1 MKKQMNGQKTHW
13 LRNTLC
19 VLIACGILGTILS
32 AVLFLTNPQKT
43 YAAANVQFSFDG
55 AAQGTA
61 PNGYSF
67 GISAVSSDE
76 VVEKALEDAG
86 MTDRYSAEAVQGQIE
101 TSGVYPEDIVR
112 QMMNY
117 ESLLDFSASREL
129 TVSDYH
135 PTLYSVVLYNGFDP
149 KISKGDLEKL
159 LHAIMDSYKAYFS
172 KVYTAGQN
180 SVSIAYNLE
189 DYDYPQ
195 QLTILTTTM
204 EDAIAYAD
212 EMYEKEPALRLN
224 GQGFNDI
231 SVRLHSLI
239 DTDISKLSAD
249 ITMNALTKNTSR
261 LITQYDYEIRSLTNQ
276 LNKKNDQLTH
286 LDALIASYDK
296 NEIIYLSTADS
307 LTKIDG
313 NSSET
318 YDTLVANRREVA
330 DEITT
335 INNEIA
341 NYRLLLVDLI
351 GEEKV
356 EDLAAK
362 TAEASASTTV
372 PASQTTDES
381 SSVTDAS
388 ENGEGTA
395 EEIVVPERTREEL
408 EELAKAAEE
417 AARKQIATLEANISS
432 LVAKREA
439 VMKDFADLIR
449 QYNDKY
455 VNDATVSVFGYQY
468 RAPSLLSGAFIKQ
481 TIKIAGAFCLV
492 GFIVCMILLIHS
504 RRKEEK
510 A

>member
-1 MKKQMNGQKTHW
+1 MKKQMNGQKPHW

-32 AVLFLTNPQKT
+32 AVLFLTNPEKT

-86 MTDRYSAEAVQGQIE
+86 MADRYSAEAVQGQIE

-117 ESLLDFSASREL
+117 ESLLDFSANREL

-135 PTLYSVVLYNGFDP
+135 PTLYTVKLYNGFDE

-180 SVSIAYNLE
+180 SISIAYNLE

-204 EDAIAYAD
+204 EDAIRYAD

-318 YDTLVANRREVA
+318 YDALVASRREVA

-335 INNEIA
+335 INNEIS
-341 NYRLLLVDLI
+341 NYHLLLADLI
-351 GEEKV
+351 GEDKAEEAEK
-356 EDLAAK
+356 AAAPAVVSAN
-362 TAEASASTTV
+362 AETEETESA
-372 PASQTTDES
+372 E
-381 SSVTDAS
+381 
-388 ENGEGTA
+388 GEGTVT
-395 EEIVVPERTREEL
+395 EIVVPERTQEEL

-417 AARKQIATLEANISS
+417 AARKQIAALETNIST
-432 LVAKREA
+432 LAAKREA

>member
-32 AVLFLTNPQKT
+32 AVLFLTNPEKT

-86 MTDRYSAEAVQGQIE
+86 MTDRYSVEAVQGQIE

-117 ESLLDFSASREL
+117 ESLLDFSANREL

-212 EMYEKEPALRLN
+212 EMYEKEPTLRLN

-318 YDTLVANRREVA
+318 YDALVASRREVA

-335 INNEIA
+335 INNDIS
-341 NYRLLLVDLI
+341 NYRLLLADLI
-351 GEEKV
+351 GENKAEEAEK
-356 EDLAAK
+356 AAAPAVVSAN
-362 TAEASASTTV
+362 AETEETEST
-372 PASQTTDES
+372 E
-381 SSVTDAS
+381 
-388 ENGEGTA
+388 GEGAVT
-395 EEIVVPERTREEL
+395 EIVVPERTQEEL

-417 AARKQIATLEANISS
+417 AARKQIAALETNIST
-432 LVAKREA
+432 LAAKREA

-468 RAPSLLSGAFIKQ
+468 KAPSLLSGAFIKQ
-481 TIKIAGAFCLV
+481 TIKIAGMFCVV
-492 GFIVCMILLIHS
+492 GFIVCMILLIRD

>member
-32 AVLFLTNPQKT
+32 AVLFLADPEKPF
-43 YAAANVQFSFDG
+43 ASASVQFSFDG
-55 AAQGTA
+55 AAEGIA
-61 PNGYSF
+61 PNGYAF
-67 GISAVSSDE
+67 GISAVASDE
-76 VVEKALEDAG
+76 VLEKALADAE
-86 MTDRYSAEAVQGQIE
+86 MSDRYTVEAIRGQIE
-101 TSGVYPEDIVR
+101 TSGVYPDDIVK
-112 QMMNY
+112 QMMTY
-117 ESLLDFSASREL
+117 ESLLDFSANRTL
-129 TVSDYH
+129 TLSDYH
-135 PTLYSVVLYNGFDP
+135 PTLYTVKLNNGFDP
-149 KISKGDLEKL
+149 KISKSDLEKL

-172 KVYTAGQN
+172 EVYTAGKNAVQ
-180 SVSIAYNLE
+180 IGYNLE
-189 DYDYPQ
+189 EYDYPQ
-195 QLTILTTTM
+195 QLTILSRTM

-261 LITQYDYEIRSLTNQ
+261 LITQYNYEIRSLTNE
-276 LNKKNDQLTH
+276 LNKKNDQLAR

-318 YDTLVANRREVA
+318 YDSLVASRREVA

-335 INNEIA
+335 INSQIA
-341 NYRLLLVDLI
+341 NYRLLLADLS
-351 GEEKV
+351 K
-356 EDLAAK
+356 ED
-362 TAEASASTTV
+362 
-372 PASQTTDES
+372 
-381 SSVTDAS
+381 
-388 ENGEGTA
+388 TA
-395 EEIVVPERTREEL
+395 EEASKTTAAAATSSVVSTGTESDSIESPEGDSSTEEITVPELTQEEL
-408 EELAKAAEE
+408 EAMVKAAEE
-417 AARKQIATLEANISS
+417 NSAKQIAALETNIAAV
-432 LVAKREA
+432 VAKREA
-439 VMKDFADLIR
+439 VMKDFADLI
-449 QYNDKY
+449 QLYNDKY

-468 RAPSLLSGAFIKQ
+468 KAPSLLSGAFIKQ
-481 TIKIAGAFCLV
+481 VIKTAGVFCV
-492 GFIVCMILLIHS
+492 IGFIVCMILLIIS

>member
-32 AVLFLTNPQKT
+32 AVLFLTNPEKT

-86 MTDRYSAEAVQGQIE
+86 MADRYSAEAVQGQIE

-117 ESLLDFSASREL
+117 ESLLDFSANREL

-135 PTLYSVVLYNGFDP
+135 PTLYTVKLYNGFDE
-149 KISKGDLEKL
+149 KIPKGDLEKL

-204 EDAIAYAD
+204 EDTIRYAD

-318 YDTLVANRREVA
+318 YDALVASRREVA

-335 INNEIA
+335 INNEIS
-341 NYRLLLVDLI
+341 NYRLLLADLI
-351 GEEKV
+351 GEDKAEEAEK
-356 EDLAAK
+356 AAAPAVVSAN
-362 TAEASASTTV
+362 AEADGTDGTVSESTI
-372 PASQTTDES
+372 
-381 SSVTDAS
+381 
-388 ENGEGTA
+388 
-395 EEIVVPERTREEL
+395 EEIVVPERTQEEL

-417 AARKQIATLEANISS
+417 AARKQIAALEMNIST
-432 LVAKREA
+432 LAAKREA

-468 RAPSLLSGAFIKQ
+468 KAPSLLSGAFIKQ
-481 TIKIAGAFCLV
+481 TIKIAGVFCLV
-492 GFIVCMILLIHS
+492 GFIVCIILLINS

>member
-32 AVLFLTNPQKT
+32 AVLFLTNPEKT
-43 YAAANVQFSFDG
+43 YASASVQFSFDG
-55 AAQGTA
+55 AAEGLA

-67 GISAVSSDE
+67 DISAVSSDA
-76 VVEKALEDAG
+76 VLEKALDDAG
-86 MTDRYSAEAVQGQIE
+86 MTDRYTTEAVSGQIE

-117 ESLLDFSASREL
+117 ESLLDFSANRTL
-129 TVSDYH
+129 TLSDYH
-135 PTLYSVVLYNGFDP
+135 PTLYTVKLYNGFDS

-172 KVYTAGQN
+172 EVYAAGKN
-180 SVSIAYNLE
+180 SVTVAYNLT

-276 LNKKNDQLTH
+276 LNKKNDQLTQ

-318 YDTLVANRREVA
+318 YDALVASRLEVA

-335 INNEIA
+335 INNEIS
-341 NYRLLLVDLI
+341 NYRLLLADLI
-351 GEEKV
+351 GEEETEKT
-356 EDLAAK
+356 EKAPAA
-362 TAEASASTTV
+362 TAVSTSVNPEPNST
-372 PASQTTDES
+372 ES
-381 SSVTDAS
+381 
-388 ENGEGTA
+388 EGTT
-395 EEIVVPERTREEL
+395 EEIVIPERTQEEL

-417 AARKQIATLEANISS
+417 AARKQIAALEANISA
-432 LVAKREA
+432 LETKREA
-439 VMKDFADLIR
+439 VMTDFANLI
-449 QYNDKY
+449 QLYNDKY
-455 VNDATVSVFGYQY
+455 VNDATVSIFGYQY
-468 RAPSLLSGAFIKQ
+468 KTPSLLSGAFIVQ
-481 TIKIAGAFCLV
+481 TIKIAGVFCMIGL
-492 GFIVCMILLIHS
+492 IVCLILLIHS

>member
-32 AVLFLTNPQKT
+32 AVLFLTNPQRT
-43 YAAANVQFSFDG
+43 YASASVQFSFDG
-55 AAQGTA
+55 AAEGLA

-67 GISAVSSDE
+67 DISAVSSD
-76 VVEKALEDAG
+76 VVLEKALDDAG
-86 MTDRYSAEAVQGQIE
+86 MADRYTAEIVSGQIE
-101 TSGVYPEDIVR
+101 TSGIYPEDIVR

-117 ESLLDFSASREL
+117 ESLLDFSANRTL
-129 TVSDYH
+129 TLSDYH
-135 PTLYSVVLYNGFDP
+135 PTLYTVKLYNGFDS

-172 KVYTAGQN
+172 EVYAAGKN
-180 SVSIAYNLE
+180 SVTIAYNLA

-276 LNKKNDQLTH
+276 LNKKNDQLAQ
-286 LDALIASYDK
+286 LDALVASYDK

-318 YDTLVANRREVA
+318 YDALVANRREVA

-335 INNEIA
+335 INNQIS
-341 NYRLLLVDLI
+341 NYRLLLTDLT
-351 GEEKV
+351 GDKETEEAKKV
-356 EDLAAK
+356 SAAP
-362 TAEASASTTV
+362 AVVSTSTEKDG
-372 PASQTTDES
+372 TE
-381 SSVTDAS
+381 
-388 ENGEGTA
+388 GEGTV
-395 EEIVVPERTREEL
+395 EEIVVPEYTQEEL
-408 EELAKAAEE
+408 EERAKAAAENTAKQV
-417 AARKQIATLEANISS
+417 AALEANISA
-432 LVAKREA
+432 LVTKREA
-439 VMKDFADLIR
+439 VMKDFASLIQ

-455 VNDATVSVFGYQY
+455 VNDATVSIFNYQY
-468 RAPSLLSGAFIKQ
+468 KAPSLLSGTFIKQ
-481 TIKIAGAFCLV
+481 VIKTAGVFCVIGL
-492 GFIVCMILLIHS
+492 IVCLILLIHS

>member
-19 VLIACGILGTILS
+19 VLIACGILGAILS
-32 AVLFLTNPQKT
+32 AVLFLTNPDKT

-86 MTDRYSAEAVQGQIE
+86 MADRYSAEAVQGQIE

-117 ESLLDFSASREL
+117 ESLLDFSANREL

-195 QLTILTTTM
+195 QLTILITTM

-212 EMYEKEPALRLN
+212 EMYEKEPTLRLN

-318 YDTLVANRREVA
+318 YDALVASRREVA

-335 INNEIA
+335 INNDIS
-341 NYRLLLVDLI
+341 NYRLLLADLI
-351 GEEKV
+351 GENKAEEAEK
-356 EDLAAK
+356 AAAP
-362 TAEASASTTV
+362 TVVSANAETEETEST
-372 PASQTTDES
+372 E
-381 SSVTDAS
+381 
-388 ENGEGTA
+388 GEGTVT
-395 EEIVVPERTREEL
+395 EIVVPERTQEEL

-417 AARKQIATLEANISS
+417 AARKQIAALETNIST
-432 LVAKREA
+432 LAAKREA

-468 RAPSLLSGAFIKQ
+468 KAPSLLSGAFIKQ
-481 TIKIAGAFCLV
+481 TIKIAGMFCVV
-492 GFIVCMILLIHS
+492 GFIVCMILLIRD

>member
-1 MKKQMNGQKTHW
+1 MKKQINGQKTHW

-32 AVLFLTNPQKT
+32 TILFLTNPEKT
-43 YAAANVQFSFDG
+43 YAAASIQFSFDG
-55 AAQGTA
+55 AAEGTA
-61 PNGYSF
+61 PNGYPF
-67 GISAVSSDE
+67 GISAVVADE
-76 VVEKALEDAG
+76 VLEKALADSD
-86 MTDRYSAEAVQGQIE
+86 MTDRYTVQEIQGQIE

-117 ESLLDFSASREL
+117 ESLLDFSANREL
-129 TVSDYH
+129 TLSDYH
-135 PTLYSVVLYNGFDP
+135 PTLYIIKLYNGFDS

-159 LHAIMDSYKAYFS
+159 LHAIMDSYKAYFNE
-172 KVYTAGQN
+172 VYTAGKNAIQ
-180 SVSIAYNLE
+180 IAYNLE

-195 QLTILTTTM
+195 QLTILTKSM

-231 SVRLHSLI
+231 SVRLRSLI

-261 LITQYDYEIRSLTNQ
+261 LITQYDYEIRSLTNE
-276 LNKKNDQLTH
+276 LNKKNDQLAR
-286 LDALIASYDK
+286 LDALVASYDK
-296 NEIIYLSTADS
+296 NEIIYLSTTDS

-318 YDTLVANRREVA
+318 YDALVANRREVA
-330 DEITT
+330 DEITS
-335 INNEIA
+335 ISNEIS
-341 NYRLLLVDLI
+341 NYRLLLADLI

-362 TAEASASTTV
+362 TTEASASTTIPV
-372 PASQTTDES
+372 IQTTDES
-381 SSVTDAS
+381 GSVTNTS
-388 ENGEGTA
+388 ENGEGAA
-395 EEIVVPERTREEL
+395 EEIVVPERTQEEL
-408 EELAKAAEE
+408 EELAKAAKE
-417 AARKQIATLEANISS
+417 AARKQIAGLEANIAS
-432 LVAKREA
+432 LETKREA
-439 VMKDFADLIR
+439 VMTDFANLIQ

-455 VNDATVSVFGYQY
+455 VNDMTVSVFGYQY
-468 RAPSLLSGAFIKQ
+468 KAPSLLSGAFIKQ
-481 TIKIAGAFCLV
+481 TIKIAGAFCAA
-492 GFIVCMILLIHS
+492 GFIVCMILLINS

>member
-32 AVLFLTNPQKT
+32 AVLFLANPEKT

-86 MTDRYSAEAVQGQIE
+86 MADRYSAEAVQGQIE

-117 ESLLDFSASREL
+117 ESLLDFSANREL

-135 PTLYSVVLYNGFDP
+135 PTLYTVKLYNGFDE

-204 EDAIAYAD
+204 EDAIRYAD

-318 YDTLVANRREVA
+318 YDALVASRREVA

-335 INNEIA
+335 INNEIS
-341 NYRLLLVDLI
+341 NYRLLLADLI
-351 GEEKV
+351 GEDKAEEAEKS
-356 EDLAAK
+356 A
-362 TAEASASTTV
+362 ASAVVSANAETEETEST
-372 PASQTTDES
+372 E
-381 SSVTDAS
+381 
-388 ENGEGTA
+388 GEGTVT
-395 EEIVVPERTREEL
+395 EIVVPERTQEEL
-408 EELAKAAEE
+408 EELAKAAEK
-417 AARKQIATLEANISS
+417 AARKQIAALETNIST
-432 LVAKREA
+432 LAAKREA

-455 VNDATVSVFGYQY
+455 VNNMTVSVFDYQY
-468 RAPSLLSGAFIKQ
+468 KAPSLLSGAFIKQ
-481 TIKIAGAFCLV
+481 TIKIAGMFCVV
-492 GFIVCMILLIHS
+492 GFIVCMILLINS

>member
-32 AVLFLTNPQKT
+32 AVLFLTNPDKT
-43 YAAANVQFSFDG
+43 YASASVQFSFDG
-55 AAQGTA
+55 AAKGLA
-61 PNGYSF
+61 PNGYPF
-67 GISAVSSDE
+67 GISAVASDE
-76 VVEKALEDAG
+76 VLEKALKDAG
-86 MTDRYSAEAVQGQIE
+86 MADRYTTEAVSGQIE

-112 QMMNY
+112 QMMTY
-117 ESLLDFSASREL
+117 ESLLDFSANREL
-129 TVSDYH
+129 TLSDYH
-135 PTLYSVVLYNGFDP
+135 PTLYTVKLYNGFDP

-159 LHAIMDSYKAYFS
+159 LNAIMDSYKAYFS
-172 KVYTAGQN
+172 EVYTAGKN
-180 SVSIAYNLE
+180 SVSIAYNLA

-204 EDAIAYAD
+204 EGAIIYAD

-276 LNKKNDQLTH
+276 LNKKNEQLAQ
-286 LDALIASYDK
+286 LDTLIASYDK

-318 YDTLVANRREVA
+318 YDALVASRREVA

-335 INNEIA
+335 INNEIS
-341 NYRLLLVDLI
+341 NYRLLLADLT
-351 GEEKV
+351 GEKTEETKKV
-356 EDLAAK
+356 PAASS
-362 TAEASASTTV
+362 AGSASVETDGAETT
-372 PASQTTDES
+372 E
-381 SSVTDAS
+381 
-388 ENGEGTA
+388 GEGTV
-395 EEIVVPERTREEL
+395 EEIIVPEYTPEEL
-408 EELAKAAEE
+408 EERAKAAEE
-417 AARKQIATLEANISS
+417 NTAKQVAALEANISA
-432 LVAKREA
+432 LEAKREA
-439 VMKDFADLIR
+439 VMKDFANLIQ
-449 QYNDKY
+449 QYNNKY

-468 RAPSLLSGAFIKQ
+468 KAPSLLSGAFIKQ
-481 TIKIAGAFCLV
+481 VIKTAGVFCVIGL
-492 GFIVCMILLIHS
+492 IVCLILLIHS

-510 A
+510 ACMY

>member
-32 AVLFLTNPQKT
+32 AVLFLTNPEKT

-86 MTDRYSAEAVQGQIE
+86 MADRYSAEAVQGQIE

-117 ESLLDFSASREL
+117 ESLLDFSANREL

-135 PTLYSVVLYNGFDP
+135 PTLYTVKLYNGFDE
-149 KISKGDLEKL
+149 KIPKGDLEKL

-204 EDAIAYAD
+204 EDTIRYAD

-318 YDTLVANRREVA
+318 YDALVASRREVA

-335 INNEIA
+335 INNEIS
-341 NYRLLLVDLI
+341 NYRLLLADLI
-351 GEEKV
+351 GEDKAEEAEK
-356 EDLAAK
+356 AAAPAVVSAN
-362 TAEASASTTV
+362 AEADGTDGTVSESTT
-372 PASQTTDES
+372 
-381 SSVTDAS
+381 
-388 ENGEGTA
+388 
-395 EEIVVPERTREEL
+395 EEIVVPERTQEEL

-417 AARKQIATLEANISS
+417 AARKQIAALETNIST
-432 LVAKREA
+432 LAAKREA

-468 RAPSLLSGAFIKQ
+468 KAPSLLSGAFIKQ
-481 TIKIAGAFCLV
+481 TIKIAGVFCLV
-492 GFIVCMILLIHS
+492 GFIVCIILLINS

>member
-1 MKKQMNGQKTHW
+1 MKKQINGQKTHW

-32 AVLFLTNPQKT
+32 AILFLTNPEKT

-55 AAQGTA
+55 AAEGIA

-67 GISAVSSDE
+67 GISAVISDE
-76 VVEKALEDAG
+76 VLEKALAKAG
-86 MTDRYSAEAVQGQIE
+86 MIGRYTAEEVRGQIE

-117 ESLLDFSASREL
+117 ESLLDFSANRTL
-129 TVSDYH
+129 TLSDYH
-135 PTLYSVVLYNGFDP
+135 PTLYTVVLYNGFDS

-159 LHAIMDSYKAYFS
+159 MHAIMDSYKEYFS
-172 KVYTAGQN
+172 EVYTAGKN
-180 SVSIAYNLE
+180 AVSVSYNLN

-195 QLTILTTTM
+195 QLTILTRTM
-204 EDAIAYAD
+204 EDAISYAD
-212 EMYEKEPALRLN
+212 ELYEKEPALRLN

-231 SVRLHSLI
+231 SVRLHNLI

-276 LNKKNDQLTH
+276 LNKKNDQLAR
-286 LDALIASYDK
+286 LDTLVASYDK
-296 NEIIYLSTADS
+296 NEIIYLSTTDS

-318 YDTLVANRREVA
+318 YDALVANRRAVA

-335 INNEIA
+335 IGNEIA
-341 NYRLLLVDLI
+341 TYRLLLADLI
-351 GEEKV
+351 GEEKTG
-356 EDLAAK
+356 E
-362 TAEASASTTV
+362 AEITTV
-372 PASQTTDES
+372 APTAPIITSAES
-381 SSVTDAS
+381 NDT
-388 ENGEGTA
+388 EGEGVN
-395 EEIVVPERTREEL
+395 EEIVVSERTQEEL

-417 AARKQIATLEANISS
+417 ATRKQIATLEANISS
-432 LVAKREA
+432 LVTKREA
-439 VMKDFADLIR
+439 VMTDFANLIQ

-455 VNDATVSVFGYQY
+455 VNNMTVSVFDYQY
-468 RAPSLLSGAFIKQ
+468 KAPSLLSVAFIKQ
-481 TIKIAGAFCLV
+481 TIKIAGMFCVV
-492 GFIVCMILLIHS
+492 GFIVCMILLINS

>member
-32 AVLFLTNPQKT
+32 AVLFLTNPEKT

-86 MTDRYSAEAVQGQIE
+86 MAERYTAEAVSGQIE

-117 ESLLDFSASREL
+117 ESLLDFSANREL

-135 PTLYSVVLYNGFDP
+135 PTLYTVKLYNGFDE

-318 YDTLVANRREVA
+318 YDALVASRREVA

-335 INNEIA
+335 INNEIS
-341 NYRLLLVDLI
+341 NYRLLLADLI
-351 GEEKV
+351 GEDKAEEAEK
-356 EDLAAK
+356 AA
-362 TAEASASTTV
+362 A
-372 PASQTTDES
+372 PASISTSTEADGTEGAVS
-381 SSVTDAS
+381 
-388 ENGEGTA
+388 EGTT
-395 EEIVVPERTREEL
+395 EEIVVPERTQEEL

-417 AARKQIATLEANISS
+417 AARKQIAALETNIST
-432 LVAKREA
+432 LAAKREA
-439 VMKDFADLIR
+439 VMKDFADLIQ

-468 RAPSLLSGAFIKQ
+468 KAPSLLSGAFIKQ

>member
-1 MKKQMNGQKTHW
+1 MKKQMNGQKPHW

-32 AVLFLTNPQKT
+32 AVLFLTNPEKT

-86 MTDRYSAEAVQGQIE
+86 MADRYSAEAVQGQIE

-117 ESLLDFSASREL
+117 ESLLDFSANREL

-135 PTLYSVVLYNGFDP
+135 PTLYTVKLYNGFDE

-204 EDAIAYAD
+204 EDAIRYAD

-318 YDTLVANRREVA
+318 YDALVASRREVA

-335 INNEIA
+335 INNEIS
-341 NYRLLLVDLI
+341 NYRLLLADLI
-351 GEEKV
+351 GEDKAEEAEK
-356 EDLAAK
+356 AAAPAVVSAN
-362 TAEASASTTV
+362 AETEETESA
-372 PASQTTDES
+372 E
-381 SSVTDAS
+381 
-388 ENGEGTA
+388 GEGTVT
-395 EEIVVPERTREEL
+395 EIVVPERTQEEL

-417 AARKQIATLEANISS
+417 AARKQIAALETNIST
-432 LVAKREA
+432 LAAKREA

>member
-32 AVLFLTNPQKT
+32 AVLFLTNPEKT

-117 ESLLDFSASREL
+117 ESLLDFSANREL

-135 PTLYSVVLYNGFDP
+135 PTLYTVKLYNGFDE
-149 KISKGDLEKL
+149 KIPKGDLEKL

-212 EMYEKEPALRLN
+212 EMYEKEPTLRLN

-318 YDTLVANRREVA
+318 YDALVASRREVA

-335 INNEIA
+335 INNEIS
-341 NYRLLLVDLI
+341 NYRLLLADLI
-351 GEEKV
+351 GEDKAEEAEK
-356 EDLAAK
+356 AAAPAVVSAN
-362 TAEASASTTV
+362 AETDGTEST
-372 PASQTTDES
+372 E
-381 SSVTDAS
+381 
-388 ENGEGTA
+388 GEGTVT
-395 EEIVVPERTREEL
+395 EIVVPERTQEEL

-417 AARKQIATLEANISS
+417 AARKQIAALETNISTLAS
-432 LVAKREA
+432 KREA
-439 VMKDFADLIR
+439 VMKDFAGLIR

-468 RAPSLLSGAFIKQ
+468 KAPSLLSGAFIKQ
-481 TIKIAGAFCLV
+481 TIKIAGTFCLV

>member
-1 MKKQMNGQKTHW
+1 MKKQMNEQKTHW

-32 AVLFLTNPQKT
+32 AVLFLTNPDKT
-43 YAAANVQFSFDG
+43 YASASVQFSFDG

-117 ESLLDFSASREL
+117 ESLLDFSANREL

-135 PTLYSVVLYNGFDP
+135 PTLYTVKLYNGFDE
-149 KISKGDLEKL
+149 KIPKGDLEKL

-204 EDAIAYAD
+204 EDAIRYAD

-318 YDTLVANRREVA
+318 YDALVASRREVA

-335 INNEIA
+335 INNEIS
-341 NYRLLLVDLI
+341 NYRLLLADLI
-351 GEEKV
+351 GEDKAEEAEK
-356 EDLAAK
+356 AA
-362 TAEASASTTV
+362 ASAVVSANAETEETESTE
-372 PASQTTDES
+372 DEGA
-381 SSVTDAS
+381 VT
-388 ENGEGTA
+388 
-395 EEIVVPERTREEL
+395 EIVVPERTQEEL

-417 AARKQIATLEANISS
+417 AARKQIAALETNIST
-432 LVAKREA
+432 LAAKREA

-468 RAPSLLSGAFIKQ
+468 KAPSLLSGAFIVQ
-481 TIKIAGAFCLV
+481 TIKVAGVFCVIGL
-492 GFIVCMILLIHS
+492 IVCLILLIHS

>member
-1 MKKQMNGQKTHW
+1 MKKLMNGQKTHW

-32 AVLFLTNPQKT
+32 AILFLTNPEKT
-43 YAAANVQFSFDG
+43 YASASVQFSFDG
-55 AAQGTA
+55 AAEGLA

-67 GISAVSSDE
+67 DISAVSSDA
-76 VVEKALEDAG
+76 VLEKALKDAG
-86 MTDRYSAEAVQGQIE
+86 MADRYTAEVVSGQIE

-117 ESLLDFSASREL
+117 ESLLDFSANREL
-129 TVSDYH
+129 TLSDYH
-135 PTLYSVVLYNGFDP
+135 PTLYTVKLYNGFDS

-172 KVYTAGQN
+172 EVYTAGKN
-180 SVSIAYNLE
+180 TVRIAYNLA

-204 EDAIAYAD
+204 EGAITYAD

-276 LNKKNDQLTH
+276 LNKKNEQLVQ
-286 LDALIASYDK
+286 LDALIAAYDK

-318 YDTLVANRREVA
+318 YDALVASRREVA

-335 INNEIA
+335 INNEIS
-341 NYRLLLVDLI
+341 NYRLLLADLT
-351 GEEKV
+351 GEKTEETEKV
-356 EDLAAK
+356 PTVTSAGSVSVETDG
-362 TAEASASTTV
+362 AEGT
-372 PASQTTDES
+372 E
-381 SSVTDAS
+381 
-388 ENGEGTA
+388 GEGTV
-395 EEIVVPERTREEL
+395 EEIVVPEYTPEEL
-408 EELAKAAEE
+408 EERAKAAEE
-417 AARKQIATLEANISS
+417 NTAKQVAALEANISA
-432 LVAKREA
+432 LETKRES
-439 VMKDFADLIR
+439 VMKDFADLIQ

-468 RAPSLLSGAFIKQ
+468 KAPSLLSGAFIKQ
-481 TIKIAGAFCLV
+481 TIKVAGAFCLV
-492 GFIVCMILLIHS
+492 GFIVCLILLINS
-504 RRKEEK
+504 RRKEQGHK
-510 A
+510 K